1 MENFIGEL
9 LALGAALC
17 FSLASTTFTLAGRK
31 FGANA
36 SMALSLVIS
45 LLFLLPLHQLTLGE
59 VFPFS
64 ASLSRWLILGLSSL
78 AGFVISAL
86 FLLRAF
92 QVIGPRVTLLI
103 GSASPIVAALMAW
116 VFLGEA
122 LTAYATIGIAL
133 VLSGVITVVSDN
145 KNNAFNH
152 ATTSYGKGILMAV
165 AAAFSQGAS
174 YVLMSEGVADGF
186 PAMSASI
193 MRTVVG
199 IVVLVALI
207 ALRGKLRENFG
218 LLVSETRAL
227 SLLLLASLSGPVIG
241 TTLVLMSLQFNQC
254 RYLSNLDRH
263 DTNPLD
269 PGRFSSLRRTRQRAR
284 GDRHTRRDLWRGF
297 ALRCLMPIDGERRR

>member
-9 LALGAALC
+9 SALGAALC

-31 FGANA
+31 FGASA

-45 LLFLLPLHQLTLGE
+45 LVFLLPLHQLTLGE

-116 VFLGEA
+116 VFLGES

-133 VLSGVITVVSDN
+133 VLSGVIAVVTDS
-145 KNNAFNH
+145 KTNAFNLE
-152 ATTSYGKGILMAV
+152 TTSYGKGILMAV
-165 AAAFSQGAS
+165 VAAFAQGAS

-199 IVVLVALI
+199 IVVLLALI

-227 SLLLLASLSGPVIG
+227 GLLLLASLSGPVIG
-241 TTLVLMSLQFNQC
+241 TTLVLISLQFTSVGISATLTGTTPILLIPVGFLVFGERVN
-254 RYLSNLDRH
+254 
-263 DTNPLD
+263 
-269 PGRFSSLRRTRQRAR
+269 AR
-284 GDRHTRRDLWRGF
+284 GVIGTLVAISGVALLF
-297 ALRCLMPIDGERRR
+297 AA